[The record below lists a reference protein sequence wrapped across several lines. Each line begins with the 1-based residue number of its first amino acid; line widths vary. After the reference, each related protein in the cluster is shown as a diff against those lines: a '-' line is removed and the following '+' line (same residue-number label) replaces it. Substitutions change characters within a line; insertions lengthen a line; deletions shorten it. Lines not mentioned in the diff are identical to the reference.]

1 MTAWTT
7 ISNALVAVGA
17 KPFATTVQALR
28 DNPIAI
34 AEGDPAAHAAGVAI
48 RAAAMRGAS
57 AGSEVSKTILGTFDV
72 SLNKTNAVAG
82 SLANGPVAFGPALTA
97 LRAGGITVSAQIRR
111 TTIGT
116 VSAAEAIVDVY
127 KNGVSV
133 LTLTGTTATYATY
146 TGNVTFAAGDVIEFG
161 LSTNGSTTGAGGQ
174 VTGYARQVK
183 CLADVASF
191 WCI

>member
-57 AGSEVSKTILGTFDV
+57 AGSEVSKTILGTFDI
-72 SLNKTNAVAG
+72 SLSKSNAGAG
-82 SLANGPVAFGPALTA
+82 SLANGPQAFGPALTA

-111 TTIGT
+111 TTVGT

-133 LTLTGTTATYATY
+133 LSLTGTTATYATY

>member
-72 SLNKTNAVAG
+72 SLNKTNAGAG